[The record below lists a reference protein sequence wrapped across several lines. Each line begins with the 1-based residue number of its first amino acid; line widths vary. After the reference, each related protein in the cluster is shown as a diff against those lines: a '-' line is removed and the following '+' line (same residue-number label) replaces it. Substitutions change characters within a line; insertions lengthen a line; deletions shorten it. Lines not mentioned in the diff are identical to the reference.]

1 MEVKK
6 RKARNSEL
14 EDELENALGQ
24 MEENMDESEQLC
36 EIVEPHG
43 SQYANESMG
52 PGVIFISVIELM
64 LSLQDEKQNPKTF
77 ESIFRSGKLT
87 QTIYIPSSSRLWPTL
102 RKNGIGGM
110 WSSSRFR
117 RTRMAVLLEDLF
129 AALK

>member
-14 EDELENALGQ
+14 EDKLENALGQ

-43 SQYANESMG
+43 SQSANESMG

-64 LSLQDEKQNPKTF
+64 LSL
-77 ESIFRSGKLT
+77 
-87 QTIYIPSSSRLWPTL
+87 
-102 RKNGIGGM
+102 
-110 WSSSRFR
+110 
-117 RTRMAVLLEDLF
+117 
-129 AALK
+129 